1 VVEFALRQYA
11 YAASVR
17 RLHANPD
24 DVVRTAH
31 AEKPE
36 MPAVVLNDEKAR

>member
-1 VVEFALRQYA
+1 VIEFALRQYA

-24 DVVRTAH
+24 DGVCTAR
-31 AEKPE
+31 AEKPKI
-36 MPAVVLNDEKAR
+36 PAVVLNDEKAR